1 MGYLNGKV
9 VLSGQTYVCLGIP
22 RMPIQSGPDDSA
34 IYLAPREGPDAWS
47 AATADRQGTQQ
58 ILGVETVV
66 PPQRIADALQLGTA
80 ERAVVRRRLML
91 LDDRP
96 AEIANSWYPELLAHG
111 TPLADP
117 KRIKGGAPAAIAALG
132 LALAYA
138 DETVELESTPTPEEA
153 GLLEVS
159 TDERVVRLFRTAY
172 TGEDTPV
179 EVTDS
184 VMLPAGRVLQ
194 HRIEVG

>member
-1 MGYLNGKV
+1 
-9 VLSGQTYVCLGIP
+9 
-22 RMPIQSGPDDSA
+22 MPDQYGVDDSA
-34 IYLAPREGPDAWS
+34 AYLVAHDGPDAWS
-47 AATADRQGTQQ
+47 AATADRRGTQRV
-58 ILGVETVV
+58 LAVETVV
-66 PPQRIADALQLGTA
+66 PPRRIADALQLGAA

-96 AEIANSWYPELLAHG
+96 VEIANSWYPELLAHG

-117 KRIKGGAPAAIAALG
+117 GKIKGGAPKAIAALG

-138 DETVELESTPTPEEA
+138 DEEVELEYTPTAEESE
-153 GLLEVS
+153 LLKVP

-172 TGEDTPV
+172 TDQDTPV

-184 VMLPAGRVLQ
+184 VMLPASRVLR